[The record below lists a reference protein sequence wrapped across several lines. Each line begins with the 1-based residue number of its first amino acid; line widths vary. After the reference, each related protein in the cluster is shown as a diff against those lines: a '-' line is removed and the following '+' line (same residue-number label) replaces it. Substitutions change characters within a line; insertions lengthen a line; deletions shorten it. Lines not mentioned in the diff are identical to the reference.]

1 MAQKV
6 DLDLFWTLLFLF
18 VLMVNSCDQT
28 DLLKQIRDDQRQIM
42 LRADNESEEVIFERV
57 KKRFRESQEQDNG
70 EEQQDQGTDAGEGE
84 EQIPYGRVSGQ

>member
-6 DLDLFWTLLFLF
+6 ELDLFWTPLFLF

-42 LRADNESEEVIFERV
+42 QTAGNESEEVVFERI
-57 KKRFRESQEQDNG
+57 KTRFKESQEQGNG
-70 EEQQDQGTDAGEGE
+70 EEQQDQGTDAGEGS
-84 EQIPYGRVSGQ
+84 QQVPYSRVPD